1 MLRALWNV
9 VWTWVDDFIKQK
21 IIICGYND
29 CQKTLLEYISED
41 VLEEQ
46 YGGKIKKIVDKYFPP
61 E

>member
-29 CQKTLLEYISED
+29 CKKILLEYISED

-46 YGGKIKKIVDKYFPP
+46 YGGKRK
-61 E
+61 